1 MSVGVWPCRV
11 TLLVW
16 NHSQDRADGFQF
28 NCHCHVLFPFSL
40 PAAAPVFTNVATDG
54 STTATVLE
62 NAAVEDVIMTLTATD
77 TDTGDT
83 LTYSLVTASAEF
95 KVVGQ
100 ELRVK
105 AATLD
110 YETTQSY
117 VLTVR

>member
-1 MSVGVWPCRV
+1 MGVWLCRV
-11 TLLVW
+11 TLLVL

-28 NCHCHVLFPFSL
+28 NYHFHASFLFSL

-54 STTATVLE
+54 STSATVLE
-62 NAAVEDVIMTLTATD
+62 NAVVEDVIMTLTATD
-77 TDTGDT
+77 EDGDT
-83 LTYSLVTASAEF
+83 LTYSLVTVSAEF

>member
-1 MSVGVWPCRV
+1 M
-11 TLLVW
+11 TLLVL
-16 NHSQDRADGFQF
+16 NHSQDRANGFQF
-28 NCHCHVLFPFSL
+28 NCHCHASFPFSIS
-40 PAAAPVFTNVATDG
+40 AAAPVFTNVATDG

-77 TDTGDT
+77 ADAGDT
-83 LTYSLVTASAEF
+83 LTYSLVTGSTEF